1 MKRFTLLILVILG
14 TVFAQSPEKV
24 RAELQRTD
32 EVIERARV
40 VVEPSGNEE
49 ARTLLRSAVEIQNSA
64 WEGYRSRRYRWALSR
79 TLAARQRA
87 WQALDMVVNNPERV
101 RQEIERTAQL
111 MQEAEPLVNRIEDQ
125 RAQDLWQMART
136 EQSAAEENYRSRRY
150 RMALRFTITAREHI
164 GTALKL
170 LRQVLAP
177 ERVEL
182 ELERTERV
190 QERAKGP
197 IQAAKNARAQEMFQR
212 ALEWQV
218 QAHNRF
224 RERFLGRALRL
235 TLASRDLTLRAW
247 ALVNKDVS
255 PELLETTL
263 SETERLFDLWSE
275 QLEKEKSG
283 EARRLLSEARNH
295 QQTARELQKA
305 GKLAAALQEA
315 TQAQRLMNRA
325 LEVLESGTAAPDSE

>member
-1 MKRFTLLILVILG
+1 MKRFALLILISLG
-14 TVFAQSPEKV
+14 VVFAQSPERV
-24 RAELQRTD
+24 VSELRRTD
-32 EVIERARV
+32 EVIERAQL

-49 ARTLLRSAVEIQNSA
+49 AQTLLRSAIEIQNSA
-64 WEGYRSRRYRWALSR
+64 WEGYRGRRYRWALSR

-111 MQEAEPLVNRIEDQ
+111 MQEAEPVVNRVDEQ
-125 RAQDLWQMART
+125 RVKDLWQMARS
-136 EQSAAEENYRSRRY
+136 EQAAAEENFRAQRY
-150 RMALRFTITAREHI
+150 RMALRFTITARQHT
-164 GTALKL
+164 GVVLKL
-170 LRQVLAP
+170 LRQTLSL

-182 ELERTERV
+182 ELVRTERI

-197 IQAAKNARAQEMFQR
+197 IQAAKNVRAQEMFNR
-212 ALEWQV
+212 AGAWQV
-218 QAHNRF
+218 QARNRF

-247 ALVNKDVS
+247 VLVNKEGS

-263 SETERLFDLWSE
+263 SEIERLIELWSE
-275 QLEKEKSG
+275 EFQKLNDG
-283 EARRLLSEARNH
+283 AARKLFAQALNH
-295 QQTARELQKA
+295 HRAARELQKA
-305 GKLAAALQEA
+305 GDFAAALKEA

-325 LEVLESGTAAPDSE
+325 LEVLETGNGAPDSE